1 MLLGTQ
7 SYVVPPSAPV
17 GPGFDRLDRLFMGE
31 SMNQLPAADVPV
43 LGDGRRS
50 EQSLPA
56 GPLPAGPL
64 YAGHRNLI
72 HSLVAVLDETD
83 FAWSLGLVGEDQA
96 AKLALLTGDLR
107 RPESST
113 GDGKRITSG
122 FSYLGVEPAIAWVT
136 ACSDR
141 LYPVM
146 RQSIESFGQRWH
158 EVRPAL
164 GPGPYHYVS
173 LGPGDGKKDAVILRD
188 LRRDNPKLSY
198 VAVDMSSEMLRLG
211 VGDLIRQLELS
222 RNCILPVQLDFSAPD
237 NVAGLRH
244 LLDKIFGA
252 EPILF
257 SLLGNT
263 VANFTDDAQ
272 LLTML
277 SRTLLRPHD
286 RLALEV
292 ATTERLGADLA
303 EEAATEYGRSR
314 TFREFV
320 TSALMHYT
328 DLQIDMDSVLFVGKV
343 AGQRAL
349 IVKIIYANAS
359 GAATRITLPDRTT
372 VRFSHDDTILLALTR
387 KYAPD
392 GLDALLA
399 ESRVSKVGGS
409 HFYFAG
415 KTGSRFGMDL
425 LILAG
430 GPQTTILEENVA
442 QDIWRE

>member
-1 MLLGTQ
+1 
-7 SYVVPPSAPV
+7 
-17 GPGFDRLDRLFMGE
+17 
-31 SMNQLPAADVPV
+31 MNQLPAADAPV
-43 LGDGRRS
+43 LDGSRS
-50 EQSLPA
+50 SGQSLHP
-56 GPLPAGPL
+56 GLL
-64 YAGHRNLI
+64 HTGHRNLI
-72 HSLVAVLDETD
+72 HSLLAVLDETH
-83 FAWSLGLVGEDQA
+83 FPWPLVLVGEDQA

-122 FSYLGVEPAIAWVT
+122 FSYLGAEPAIAWVT

-146 RQSIESFGQRWH
+146 RESIESFGQRWH

-164 GPGPYHYVS
+164 GRGPYHYVS
-173 LGPGDGKKDAVILRD
+173 LGPGDGQKDAVILRD
-188 LRRDNPKLSY
+188 LRRDNPRLSY
-198 VAVDMSSEMLRLG
+198 IAVDMSSEMLRLG
-211 VGDLIRQLELS
+211 VGDVVRQLELS

-237 NVAGLRH
+237 NVARLRH
-244 LLDKIFGA
+244 LLDKVFGA

-263 VANFTDDAQ
+263 VANFEDDAH
-272 LLTML
+272 LLRLL

-303 EEAATEYGRSR
+303 EEAASEYGRSR

-328 DLQIDMDSVLFVGKV
+328 DLQIDMDSVLFAGNMV
-343 AGQRAL
+343 GQRAL
-349 IVKIIYANAS
+349 MVKIIYANTS
-359 GAATRITLPDRTT
+359 GRATRITLPDRTT
-372 VRFSHDDTILLALTR
+372 VRFPYNDTILLLLTR

-399 ESRVSKVGGS
+399 ESRVSKVAGS

-415 KTGSRFGMDL
+415 RTGSRFGMDL

-430 GPQTTILEENVA
+430 SPQTIIPEENVA